1 MKALTL
7 KRPWA
12 WAICHAGKRVENRT
26 WRPPADILRGEV
38 FAIHAGKGW
47 DEEGFRYQLGEH
59 VAQHMPSDSRDPQG
73 IVAVCRC
80 EGIVA
85 SEQGLVQ
92 AGMGD
97 QVKWFAGP
105 VGWVLTD
112 VRVLTNPVP
121 CRGAQLLWTVPPDVL
136 AKVMEG
142 LL

>member
-12 WAICHAGKRVENRT
+12 WAICHADKRIENRT
-26 WRPPADILRGEV
+26 WRPPADILRGDV
-38 FAIHAGKGW
+38 FAIHAGAGW
-47 DEEGFRYQLGEH
+47 DDDGYMFIHQRITADVPTDLH
-59 VAQHMPSDSRDPQG
+59 NPQG

-92 AGMGD
+92 VGMDD

-112 VRVLTNPVP
+112 VSVLSNPVP
-121 CRGAQLLWTVPPDVL
+121 CRGAQGMWTVPPDVL